1 MPVRA
6 LAKDLREA
14 GRGYLTWLFVLMVL
28 STVGAAAY
36 AYQLTHGLIVTSM
49 TNQVSWGIYIANF
62 TFLVGLAAAAVMVVI
77 PAYAYKQKDFKRIV
91 FVGELLAVCS
101 VLMCLLFVTVD
112 LGRPERSWHL
122 IPFIGRLNF
131 PVSVLA
137 WDVVVLQGYLVLN
150 LGLVSAALWAKFK
163 GGKPSKIHVP
173 LVFISMVW
181 AVSIHTVTAFLYS
194 WLGARPFWNSAI
206 VAPRF
211 IASAFVSGPA
221 FLIVTLGILQRSK
234 TYPVPERVIT
244 GLRRIITVAL
254 LINMFLFLSEIFV
267 EMYGGS
273 LHSAAMRQLLFG
285 HDGHYGLAI
294 WVWGA
299 MALEWTAVVILVTPR
314 FAAQRRLVELA
325 CVFCFAGVW
334 VEKGMALIVPGFVPT
349 VLGEFAEYSPSLVET
364 LVSVGIWAFGLFV
377 FTLLLRLG
385 VRIETGALK
394 HPSRFRAEAGEKS

>member
-14 GRGYLTWLFVLMVL
+14 GRGYLAWLFVLMIFSV
-28 STVGAAAY
+28 VGAVAY
-36 AYQLTHGLIVTSM
+36 AYQLKHGLIVTNM

-77 PAYAYKQKDFKRIV
+77 PAYAYKQTEFKQIV

-112 LGRPERSWHL
+112 LGRPDRAWHL
-122 IPFIGRLNF
+122 VPFLGRLNF
-131 PVSVLA
+131 PQSVLA
-137 WDVVVLQGYLVLN
+137 WDVVVLQGYLILN
-150 LGLVSAALWAKFK
+150 VGLVAAALWAKFK
-163 GGKPSKIHVP
+163 GEKPSKVHVP

-221 FLIVTLGILQRSK
+221 FLIVTLGILHRSK
-234 TYPVPERVIT
+234 IYPIKDVVFTR
-244 GLRRIITVAL
+244 LRQIVTVAL
-254 LINMFLFLSEIFV
+254 MINLFLFLSEIFV
-267 EMYGGS
+267 EIYGGS

-285 HDGHYGLAI
+285 HEGHYGLPA
-294 WVWGA
+294 WVWSA
-299 MALEWTAVVILVTPR
+299 MVLEWVALLILLTPR
-314 FAAQRRLVELA
+314 FAARQRLVEVA
-325 CVFCFAGVW
+325 CVFCFVGAW
-334 VEKGMALIVPGFVPT
+334 IEKGMALIVPGFVPT
-349 VLGEFAEYSPSLVET
+349 VLGEFATYTPSLVET
-364 LVSVGIWAFGLFV
+364 LVSGGIWAFGLFI

-385 VRIETGALK
+385 VRIETGALV
-394 HPSRFRAEAGEKS
+394 HPRRRRAEEET